1 MPLRRTFPVGA
12 ILAPAALVVV
22 LAYAASAGVMVH
34 LPPLVHLIAV
44 AAAGALAGAAA
55 IAMSV
60 IAVRLNDG
68 RAVLLGFAFSV
79 MSVLLVFHALATPG
93 VLIGENGLVQAA
105 GALNLPLGGSI
116 LAASA
121 LPALR
126 RPRSAATVLRV
137 QLFTLVV
144 LVLVGTAGLVF
155 PAVIPSVPTYESL
168 AAELVFLA
176 AAPLLAVLAYRA
188 ARTFL
193 LTRRTSDLLVASGV
207 VFLIGAEYG
216 LLNSD
221 MMDLIWWVAH
231 AFEVGGLGLVGI
243 PAALDLRHST
253 ASRPLMGDL
262 RAEDVVADEESF
274 LGGRVHALLL
284 RLAEKDGSTEG
295 HTRRVAT
302 LAVQLGEQLHLPPA
316 RLRLLALGGLLHDM
330 GKLAVP
336 DAILN
341 KPGKLTDDEFAII
354 KGHPVAGRELLN
366 ELGGFPDLV
375 LDLVESH
382 HERLDGRGYP
392 NRAKAGKLDLE
403 VRILTVADVY
413 DALTA
418 DRVYR
423 EAWPIERALALL
435 DEDTGSAFD
444 ALCVGALKA
453 VVAPRQ
459 DEVTWRATLSA
470 AAETAARP
478 PVPRTV

>member
-1 MPLRRTFPVGA
+1 MPLRRTLPVGA

-22 LAYAASAGVMVH
+22 AAYIVSAGVMIHVPAVVH
-34 LPPLVHLIAV
+34 LVAV
-44 AAAGALAGAAA
+44 AAAGLLAGAAA

-93 VLIGENGLVQAA
+93 VLIGDNGLVQAA
-105 GALNLPLGGSI
+105 GALNLPLGGTI

-126 RPRSAATVLRV
+126 RPRSAAAVLRV
-137 QLFTLVV
+137 QV
-144 LVLVGTAGLVF
+144 LVLVGLVVGGTAGLLF
-155 PAVIPSVPTYESL
+155 PALIPAVPEYETL
-168 AAELVFLA
+168 AAQLVFLA
-176 AAPLLAVLAYRA
+176 AAPLLALLAYRA
-188 ARTFL
+188 SRTFL

-207 VFLIGAEYG
+207 VLLIGAEYG
-216 LLNSD
+216 LLNAG

-231 AFEVGGLGLVGI
+231 AFEVAGLGLVGI

-262 RAEDVVADEESF
+262 RAEDIVADEEGF
-274 LGGRVHALLL
+274 LGGRVHALLV

-302 LAVQLGEQLHLPPA
+302 LAVQIGEHLQLPPS

-341 KPGKLTDDEFAII
+341 KPGKLTDDEFAVI

-366 ELGGFPDLV
+366 ELGGFPELV

-444 ALCVGALKA
+444 AGCVEALKA
-453 VVAPRQ
+453 VVAPEQ
-459 DEVTWRATLSA
+459 DAVAWRASLSA
-470 AAETAARP
+470 PAETPLRP
-478 PVPRTV
+478 RVPRTA

>member
-1 MPLRRTFPVGA
+1 
-12 ILAPAALVVV
+12 
-22 LAYAASAGVMVH
+22 
-34 LPPLVHLIAV
+34 
-44 AAAGALAGAAA
+44 
-55 IAMSV
+55 
-60 IAVRLNDG
+60 
-68 RAVLLGFAFSV
+68 
-79 MSVLLVFHALATPG
+79 
-93 VLIGENGLVQAA
+93 VLIG
-105 GALNLPLGGSI
+105 I
-116 LAASA
+116 
-121 LPALR
+121 
-126 RPRSAATVLRV
+126 
-137 QLFTLVV
+137 
-144 LVLVGTAGLVF
+144 AGLVF

-221 MMDLIWWVAH
+221 MMDLVWWVAH

-302 LAVQLGEQLHLPPA
+302 LAVQIGEQLHLPPA

-336 DAILN
+336 DMILN
-341 KPGKLTDDEFAII
+341 KPGKLTDDEFAIV

-392 NRAKAGKLDLE
+392 NRAKAGRLDLE

-444 ALCVGALKA
+444 ELCVTALKA

-470 AAETAARP
+470 AAEVAARP
-478 PVPRTV
+478 RIPRTA